1 MNKHLAHTGIWIDR
15 SKAVVV
21 MIDSGKSFII
31 PIFSSIRLNRVNN
44 GHSPGKGVNSTAA
57 DSQFFDR
64 ILDYLPTDHKIIILG
79 PDETKFDFREYLQKK
94 RPELSSVQTK
104 VAGHMATYDV
114 VETVRNHFYSN
125 NLA

>member
-31 PIFSSIRLNRVNN
+31 PIFSSIRLNRADN
-44 GHSPGKGVNSTAA
+44 GHSLVKGADSSSA

-64 ILDYLPTDHKIIILG
+64 ILGYLATDHKIIILG
-79 PDETKFDFREYLQKK
+79 PDETKFDFREYLLKK

-104 VAGHMATYDV
+104 VAGHMAIYDV

-125 NLA
+125 RLA